1 HTGLAEIE
9 HDAFDR
15 IASGQ
20 TELNGGLYRDANRTA
35 PFATQKSS
43 RSPQT
48 RRGLLGSEGLVQDE
62 LRTCLQDFAHAAFIA
77 EKSNGHEHAGGG
89 LGDRLKQMSSNFRLV
104 EIDNQAVET
113 LLGKAMQSDLR

>member
-1 HTGLAEIE
+1 MGIDFHAAVRQRKAQTNQRGGQQGLGCQHVHTGLAKIE

-48 RRGLLGSEGLVQDE
+48 RRGLLGGEGLVQDE
-62 LRTCLQDFAHAAFIA
+62 LRARLQDVAHAAFIA
-77 EKSNGHEHAGGG
+77 EKSKASTLVVG
-89 LGDRLKQMSSNFRLV
+89 LTV
-104 EIDNQAVET
+104 
-113 LLGKAMQSDLR
+113 